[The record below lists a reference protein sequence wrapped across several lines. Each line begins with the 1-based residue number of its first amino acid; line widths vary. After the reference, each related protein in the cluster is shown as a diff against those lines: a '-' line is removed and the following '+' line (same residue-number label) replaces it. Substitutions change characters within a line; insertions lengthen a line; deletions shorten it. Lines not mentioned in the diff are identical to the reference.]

1 MQVTYSRL
9 LLNLYRM
16 NIYRRYNW
24 TEYDGKEMH
33 WGLARSLL
41 VNILQVERRY
51 QLNLVGFYK
60 TLIIAKVCVV
70 LECPKQAVLTWEY
83 HD

>member
-1 MQVTYSRL
+1 
-9 LLNLYRM
+9 
-16 NIYRRYNW
+16 
-24 TEYDGKEMH
+24 MH

-60 TLIIAKVCVV
+60 TLIIVKDCVV
-70 LECPKQAVLTWEY
+70 LECPNPAVLTWEY